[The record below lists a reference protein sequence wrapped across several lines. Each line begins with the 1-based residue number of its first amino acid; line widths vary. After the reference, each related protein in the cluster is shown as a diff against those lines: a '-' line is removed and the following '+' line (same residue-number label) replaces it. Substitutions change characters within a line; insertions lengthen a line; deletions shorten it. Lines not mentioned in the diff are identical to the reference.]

1 MSQDERKDDSGGMN
15 HPELG
20 ELEPVDVRT
29 VWSHEALDFTPWLSE
44 NLQQL
49 SDKLGIELEL
59 EAREVPVGPYRADI
73 VARTPQNDV
82 CVLIENQL
90 EEADLHHLGQI
101 MAYLAGLEAKVVVW
115 VATEFN
121 TALRS
126 AIRWLNEHTTDP
138 FGFFAVRVSVVRIGD
153 SPNAPVFQ
161 VIEGPNEWDRQVRD
175 ASQRRSHSELGRF
188 RRDFWIHLAKRRP
201 DAPVLKPGYARS
213 NVWSPVE
220 GTGLRVVQF
229 LAQDS
234 VGVYLT
240 GNHGEEPEDYLPKIE
255 PHVEALRRALD
266 DDGLKAAGSYPC
278 ETTLPVDDARDPI
291 NWDRMADWLDDRRRT
306 YGQVLQ
312 AGASR

>member
-20 ELEPVDVRT
+20 ELDPVDVRT

-44 NLQQL
+44 NLQRL
-49 SDKLGIELEL
+49 SDK
-59 EAREVPVGPYRADI
+59 
-73 VARTPQNDV
+73 
-82 CVLIENQL
+82 
-90 EEADLHHLGQI
+90 
-101 MAYLAGLEAKVVVW
+101 
-115 VATEFN
+115 
-121 TALRS
+121 
-126 AIRWLNEHTTDP
+126 
-138 FGFFAVRVSVVRIGD
+138 
-153 SPNAPVFQ
+153 
-161 VIEGPNEWDRQVRD
+161 
-175 ASQRRSHSELGRF
+175 
-188 RRDFWIHLAKRRP
+188 
-201 DAPVLKPGYARS
+201 
-213 NVWSPVE
+213 
-220 GTGLRVVQF
+220 F

-266 DDGLKAAGSYPC
+266 DDGLKAAGRYPC
-278 ETTLPVDDARDPI
+278 ETTLPVDDARDPS